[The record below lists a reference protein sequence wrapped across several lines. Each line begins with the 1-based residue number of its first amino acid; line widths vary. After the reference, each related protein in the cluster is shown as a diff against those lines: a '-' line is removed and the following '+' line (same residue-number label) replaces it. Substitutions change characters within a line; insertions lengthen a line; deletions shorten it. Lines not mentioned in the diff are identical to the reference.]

1 MRDWRKSTSEELTQ
15 YAESAEYAKKG
26 QVNQIADFAYSA
38 LAVCTPENDSQQ
50 SHQNERL
57 STIPCQARIPAIC
70 GGSHA
75 PTTMVQPKRFGESLS
90 DNHQAA
96 LCGPCRRQ
104 IQRRDKSQSIQTEN
118 DFLWAV
124 LRTETIRGLYER
136 S

>member
-1 MRDWRKSTSEELTQ
+1 MTDLQTIIGRCRDMGISLGIGDTGVLTVAPWSKATEELRTLLK
-15 YAESAEYAKKG
+15 ANKPELLEYIKG
-26 QVNQIADFAYSA
+26 NM
-38 LAVCTPENDSQQ
+38 
-50 SHQNERL
+50 
-57 STIPCQARIPAIC
+57 IPCQARIPVIC
-70 GGSHA
+70 AGSHA

-90 DNHQAA
+90 GKHQAA
-96 LCGPCRRQ
+96 LCGPCLRQ